1 MRPTDHLDSNY
12 NFDIKI
18 EKLANGFTKASAAGL
33 EANDRDQTTAVTRS
47 SRNSARAF
55 SPATSTQAKTKDPRV
70 NERISFEEAILM
82 RSFSRIISSR

>member
-33 EANDRDQTTAVTRS
+33 EVNDRSQESAVNQLEQKLREGVLS
-47 SRNSARAF
+47 GDLY
-55 SPATSTQAKTKDPRV
+55 PGK
-70 NERISFEEAILM
+70 
-82 RSFSRIISSR
+82 

>member
-33 EANDRDQTTAVTRS
+33 TVNDRSQETAVNQLEQQLR
-47 SRNSARAF
+47 
-55 SPATSTQAKTKDPRV
+55 QAVLAGDIYPGK
-70 NERISFEEAILM
+70 A
-82 RSFSRIISSR
+82 